1 MSTLPPRARHAVSVL
16 CEAHLTAFGTTYL
29 RARRRRVPP
38 RSAYAL
44 GCVVALFLAPAP
56 TMRGPRR
63 QWACA
68 CEEEV
73 AVRRARDVLD

>member
-1 MSTLPPRARHAVSVL
+1 MSTLPPPVRRAVSVL

-38 RSAYAL
+38 RSAYTL
-44 GCVVALFLAPAP
+44 GSVVALFLAPAP

-63 QWACA
+63 AWASA